1 MMNWF
6 FIILGIFLILY
17 IFVTVIKG
25 KFDIV
30 ESIFWLIGSVVILIL
45 SIWPNII
52 IWLSKIIGIEY
63 PPSLLFLLVAVFL
76 LLINF
81 RNTQKIAKQREKI
94 IFLGQEIAI
103 LKNKKDVSG
112 DIYEQ

>member
-1 MMNWF
+1 MNWL
-6 FIILGIFLILY
+6 FIILGILLILY

-52 IWLSKIIGIEY
+52 IWLSKLIGIEY

-94 IFLGQEIAI
+94 IFLGQEVAI
-103 LKNKKDVSG
+103 LKNKIIEGNKH
-112 DIYEQ
+112 INK

>member
-1 MMNWF
+1 MNCF
-6 FIILGIFLILY
+6 FIILGILLILY

-30 ESIFWLIGSVVILIL
+30 ESIFWLAGSVVILIL

-52 IWLSKIIGIEY
+52 IWLSRLIGVEY
-63 PPSLLFLLVAVFL
+63 APSLLFLLVAVFL
-76 LLINF
+76 LLVNF
-81 RNTQKIAKQREKI
+81 RNTQKIAKQREMI

-103 LKNKKDVSG
+103 LKNKKGKS
-112 DIYEQ
+112 DIDEK